1 MIDAGNTLLVI
12 SAILYKIT
20 PKLRNKENALTYY
33 QRAFKKN
40 ILITGCGT
48 AEIWNANPFLFR
60 DNNAYICPGA
70 ATGKFKKL
78 FLSKETLLYIGLN
91 FSCLCTCFLRII
103 YD

>member
-48 AEIWNANPFLFR
+48 AE
-60 DNNAYICPGA
+60 
-70 ATGKFKKL
+70 
-78 FLSKETLLYIGLN
+78 S
-91 FSCLCTCFLRII
+91 
-103 YD
+103 